1 MCSASPGRHRPPP
14 DKHTQHLCRQQTRY
28 GPSYPAIPFATLYRI
43 AYTMVAASIVPII
56 AAAIPDIFASG
67 PAATSTSV
75 FSWCKSLRERHE
87 DIAVVAGSSTQLASA
102 AFLASINA

>member
-67 PAATSTSV
+67 SAATSTSV